1 MFKITKDVEKL
12 IDNRKISF
20 DIIFWQYSGFKV
32 PNTAI
37 IKENDLAYVIRNRAG
52 YLDKVLVKVK
62 KESDTYSIIDNYDSD
77 ELKEMGVSSSS
88 LGVSTKINL
97 YDEIQAVAN

>member
-1 MFKITKDVEKL
+1 M
-12 IDNRKISF
+12 
-20 DIIFWQYSGFKV
+20 

-37 IKENDLAYVIRNRAG
+37 IKENDLTYVIRNRAG
-52 YLDKVLVKVK
+52 YLDKVLVKVE